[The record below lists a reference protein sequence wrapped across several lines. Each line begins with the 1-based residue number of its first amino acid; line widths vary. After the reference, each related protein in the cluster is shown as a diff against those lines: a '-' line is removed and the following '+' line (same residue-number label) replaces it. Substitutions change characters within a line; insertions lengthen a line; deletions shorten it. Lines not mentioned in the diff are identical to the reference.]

1 MYKTSTF
8 LASIF
13 HKFQVRDKWV
23 REQVMFLYSDII
35 DAILRDVPIQKRVIV
50 FRALLL
56 SVESTI
62 IYLDLLKDVRN
73 VVGADK
79 LISASV
85 NVIKCAIDVN
95 TYLVNKIGLRSDTAC
110 VFDSVIDQLR
120 VDDIVCDIGE
130 CLLTL
135 KNPGCKESEKEGVH
149 SRLCVLLSDY
159 NSITGNTLKVS
170 DILSLQESKEVST
183 F

>member
-62 IYLDLLKDVRN
+62 IYLELLKDVRN

-110 VFDSVIDQLR
+110 VFDSVI
-120 VDDIVCDIGE
+120 
-130 CLLTL
+130 
-135 KNPGCKESEKEGVH
+135 
-149 SRLCVLLSDY
+149 
-159 NSITGNTLKVS
+159 
-170 DILSLQESKEVST
+170 
-183 F
+183 